1 MLPPVR
7 GAESYE
13 YTHANDTLLDVAAR
27 ADVGIIPLMA
37 LNPGVDP
44 WIPAANT
51 RVRLPTDY
59 VLPDTTHS
67 GLVINV
73 PEMRLYD
80 YTLDPTAP
88 VVLPVAVG
96 DIGDPTPLGEWRI
109 GRKRIDPIW
118 TVPDSIRAENPA
130 LPAVVPAGP
139 DNPLGDRWLTLGNT
153 TYGIHGTNNLWSIG
167 REATHG
173 CVRLYNADMRALFER
188 IPVGTQVR
196 IVYQRVKLGR
206 RGSDLYLEAHGD
218 RYDRDFDPLPALLAR
233 LIMLQNLGVI
243 DDKSVR
249 EADVRRVVSE
259 ARGVPV
265 RIGRVWPI
273 P

>member
-1 MLPPVR
+1 VL

-13 YTHANDTLLDVAAR
+13 YTHPNDTLLDVAAR
-27 ADVGIIPLMA
+27 ASVGIIALQA
-37 LNPGVDP
+37 LNPGVDT
-44 WIPAANT
+44 WIPPANT
-51 RVRLPTDY
+51 RVQLPTEY
-59 VLPDTTHS
+59 VLPDAPHT
-67 GLVINV
+67 GLVINI

-80 YTLDPTAP
+80 YTRDTEAPT
-88 VVLPVAVG
+88 VLAVAVG
-96 DIGDPTPLGEWRI
+96 DIGDPTPIGSFKV

-118 TVPDSIRAENPA
+118 TVPDSIRAENPS

-139 DNPLGDRWLTLGNT
+139 DNPLGDRWLTLGNS

-173 CVRLYNADMRALFER
+173 CVRLYNSDMRPLFER
-188 IPVGTQVR
+188 IPVGTPVR

-206 RGSDLYLEAHGD
+206 RGSDLYLEVHSD
-218 RYDRDFDPLPALLAR
+218 RYDKDFDPAPALLAK
-233 LIMLQNLGVI
+233 LIAYEQLGLV
-243 DDKSVR
+243 DGKSVH
-249 EADVRRVVSE
+249 EEQVRRVVAE

-265 RIGRVWPI
+265 RIGRVWPL